1 MKMNK
6 RSFAKNEKAAAHP
19 LEFIIAFGVLVIAF
33 CLIFSAVSNI
43 FTSYKKDDFVLRA
56 KAMAISERLIKDAGM
71 TEYEFPGERNF
82 VDWEL
87 LPNLAGLTCLGLA
100 SHMVLEDTGKNSSY
114 VADYANIT
122 NYTILNNSNLL
133 TTIDNLTIVEYSY
146 MIMGLADPIR
156 VKKIIYDRIEYG
168 TLDSDKI
175 DALNKV
181 KYADAKAALG
191 LERGYDFNIVIND
204 VNDIEL
210 LKYGKSYGDA
220 EVIGSFARNVRIY
233 LAYDPAYNG
242 AEYTEAQLTVYVF

>member
-1 MKMNK
+1 MRMNK

-19 LEFIIAFGVLVIAF
+19 LEFIIAFGVLIVAF

-56 KAMAISERLIKDAGM
+56 KAMAISERLIKDVGK
-71 TEYEFPGERNF
+71 TE
-82 VDWEL
+82 DWEH
-87 LPNLAGLTCLGLA
+87 NVENLTCLGLA
-100 SHMVLEDTGKNSSY
+100 SYIVINNTWNVTWPSY
-114 VADYANIT
+114 QGPPVADYVVRNT
-122 NYTILNNSNLL
+122 TYYNYSNLL
-133 TTIDNLTIVEYSY
+133 MTIDNLTIVEYSY

-181 KYADAKAALG
+181 KYADAKTALG
-191 LERGYDFNIVIND
+191 LEQGYNFNIVIND

-210 LKYGKSYGDA
+210 LKYGRSYGDA